1 MRTTSGVCVPGAAW
15 LVFVPFAWAS
25 ALENAPILS
34 NATAMPMK
42 QKRAAITV
50 RRLKKADFEVDFF
63 FIDEV
68 KCSFPAAVNPKTAGE
83 MLGEMMEVCQQLFLI
98 FSWIFSV
105 EAAVQAA

>member
-1 MRTTSGVCVPGAAW
+1 
-15 LVFVPFAWAS
+15 
-25 ALENAPILS
+25 
-34 NATAMPMK
+34 
-42 QKRAAITV
+42 
-50 RRLKKADFEVDFF
+50 VDFF